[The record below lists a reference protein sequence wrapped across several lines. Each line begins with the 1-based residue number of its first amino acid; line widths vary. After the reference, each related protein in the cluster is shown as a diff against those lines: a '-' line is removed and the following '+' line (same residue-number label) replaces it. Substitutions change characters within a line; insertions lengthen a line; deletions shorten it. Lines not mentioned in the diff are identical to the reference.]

1 MEKYIAKVDAGEK
14 PIGMMVKTP
23 PQRRTAQR
31 FTRMMDLGYFDP
43 AEIPETDFSP
53 LFGNWTEAGVWTP
66 RPEGGYRL
74 TRLGEY
80 YQTKLNSL
88 LTGYHFAAHA
98 SMSDMLKMG
107 IGKLAEKMK
116 G

>member
-1 MEKYIAKVDAGEK
+1 
-14 PIGMMVKTP
+14 MMMKTP

-31 FTRMMDLGYFDP
+31 FTAMMDLGYFDP
-43 AEIPETDFSP
+43 SEIPETDFSP
-53 LFGNWTEAGVWTP
+53 LFDNWTDAGVWASCG
-66 RPEGGYRL
+66 EGAFRL

-80 YQTKLNSL
+80 YQTKLTSL

-98 SMSDMLKMG
+98 SVADMMKMG
-107 IGKLAEKMK
+107 IGKLAERLK